1 MFSFILTI
9 SSALAISVIGAYFS
23 IIGLSTIFPG
33 SQTSVVIMGCALEV
47 AKIVT
52 VLWLHRNWKIAKF
65 SLKFYFCFAV
75 FVLMGITSLGIF
87 GYLSKAHIEH
97 KNSANQEIT
106 QIENLSLRVGKEKQ
120 FITQYEDSIKSLKN
134 KSDGSSGRYEREI
147 ERTENRIKEINDKLQ
162 KDVGVEQSRIEELRN
177 RLSSLDQEL
186 VDTQKANS
194 GFFSDKK
201 KAMEKINQKQSTE
214 REEIDI
220 LIKEYNQNIKIFRS
234 NYNIEYTKLNS
245 FIESVRSKSIDKEE
259 GNEDKIYSYNEKI
272 KNSLLVIQDLELEKS
287 KLGEKIRSIE
297 AEIGP
302 LKYVVGML
310 KDFGVGEL
318 NSDQA
323 VRLIIVIIMIVFD
336 PLAILLIVA
345 AQTTFMMFL
354 YKPKKEIL
362 SPNPEQKEIKIYEFK
377 EEEGEEEDR
386 EVNEE
391 ENEEEEEEV
400 LEVYKNNGLP
410 KQSNV
415 VDKLGFRSK
424 SDSTYEN

>member
-97 KNSANQEIT
+97 KNSANQELT
-106 QIENLSLRVGKEKQ
+106 QIENLNLRVSKERQ
-120 FITQYEDSIKSLKN
+120 FITQYEDNIKNLKN

-147 ERTENRIKEINDKLQ
+147 ERAEKRIKEINNKLQ
-162 KDVGVEQSRIEELRN
+162 KDVEVEQSRIEELRN
-177 RLSSLDQEL
+177 RISSLDQEL
-186 VDTQKANS
+186 IDTKKANS

-214 REEIDI
+214 RGEIDI
-220 LIKEYNQNIKIFRS
+220 LIKEYNQNIKNFRS

-245 FIESVRSKSIDKEE
+245 FIEDIRSKSIDKEE
-259 GNEDKIYSYNEKI
+259 DNEDKIYSYNEKI
-272 KNSLLVIQDLELEKS
+272 KNSLVLIQELELEKS
-287 KLGEKIRSIE
+287 KLGEKIRAIE

-310 KDFGVGEL
+310 KDFGVKEL

-323 VRLIIVIIMIVFD
+323 VRLIIIIIMVVFD

-345 AQTTFMMFL
+345 AQTTFIMFI
-354 YKPKKEIL
+354 YKPKEGVSNSRVKQ
-362 SPNPEQKEIKIYEFK
+362 NQVKVYEFK
-377 EEEGEEEDR
+377 EEEEQ
-386 EVNEE
+386 
-391 ENEEEEEEV
+391 EEEEEGEEEEDV
-400 LEVYKNNGLP
+400 LEVYENKNLP
-410 KQSNV
+410 KANNSV
-415 VDKLGFRSK
+415 GKIGFRSK
-424 SDSTYEN
+424 KDSTYEN

>member
-1 MFSFILTI
+1 MFSFLLTI

-52 VLWLHRNWKIAKF
+52 VLWLHRNWRIAKF

-97 KNSANQEIT
+97 KNSANQEVT
-106 QIENLSLRVGKEKQ
+106 QIENLNLRVSKERQ
-120 FITQYEDSIKSLKN
+120 FITQYEDSIKNLKN
-134 KSDGSSGRYEREI
+134 KSDGSSDRYEREI
-147 ERTENRIKEINDKLQ
+147 ERTENRIKEINGKLQ
-162 KDVGVEQSRIEELRN
+162 KDIGVEQSRIEELRN

-201 KAMEKINQKQSTE
+201 KAMEKINQKQSAE
-214 REEIDI
+214 RDEIEI
-220 LIKEYNQNIKIFRS
+220 LIKEYNQNIKNFRL
-234 NYNIEYTKLNS
+234 NYDIEYARLNS
-245 FIESVRSKSIDKEE
+245 FIENIRSKSIDREE
-259 GNEDKIYSYNEKI
+259 GDEDRINSYNEKI
-272 KNSLLVIQDLELEKS
+272 KDSLLVIQDLELEKS
-287 KLGEKIRSIE
+287 KLGEKIRGIE

-310 KDFGVGEL
+310 KDFGVKEL
-318 NSDQA
+318 SSDQA
-323 VRLIIVIIMIVFD
+323 VRLIIIIIMVVFD

-345 AQTTFMMFL
+345 SQTTFIVFL
-354 YKPKKEIL
+354 KKGEKNQVNQSHEYINL
-362 SPNPEQKEIKIYEFK
+362 EKGVKEVSEEKIEQDELESEKDQE
-377 EEEGEEEDR
+377 
-386 EVNEE
+386 
-391 ENEEEEEEV
+391 
-400 LEVYKNNGLP
+400 LEVYNHHSLP
-410 KQSNV
+410 KPSK
-415 VDKLGFRSK
+415 DSSKLGFRSEN
-424 SDSTYEN
+424 DSSYEN

>member
-1 MFSFILTI
+1 MFSFLLTI

-52 VLWLHRNWKIAKF
+52 VLWLHRNWKLAKF

-97 KNSANQEIT
+97 KNSANQEVT
-106 QIENLSLRVGKEKQ
+106 QIENLNLRVSKERQ
-120 FITQYEDSIKSLKN
+120 FINQYEDSVKSLKN
-134 KSDGSSGRYEREI
+134 KTDGSSDRYEREI
-147 ERTENRIKEINDKLQ
+147 ERTENRIKEINNKLQ
-162 KDVGVEQSRIEELRN
+162 RDIDVEQSRVGELRE

-186 VDTQKANS
+186 VDAQKANS

-201 KAMEKINQKQSTE
+201 KAMEKVNQKQSAE
-214 REEIDI
+214 RADINI
-220 LIKEYNQNIKIFRS
+220 LIKEYNQNIKNFRL
-234 NYNIEYTKLNS
+234 NYNIEYEQLNS
-245 FIESVRSKSIDKEE
+245 FIKNIRSKSIDREE
-259 GNEDKIYSYNEKI
+259 GNEDKIDSYNEKI
-272 KNSLLVIQDLELEKS
+272 KNSLSVIQDLELEKS

-310 KDFGVGEL
+310 KDFGIKEL
-318 NSDQA
+318 TSDQA
-323 VRLIIVIIMIVFD
+323 VRLIIIIIMVVFD

-345 AQTTFMMFL
+345 AQTTFIMFIH
-354 YKPKKEIL
+354 KPEKKI
-362 SPNPEQKEIKIYEFK
+362 SNPKPDKKKIKVHQFEE
-377 EEEGEEEDR
+377 EEEGEEEGLKIYQSGKLPVPNN
-386 EVNEE
+386 EVN
-391 ENEEEEEEV
+391 
-400 LEVYKNNGLP
+400 
-410 KQSNV
+410 
-415 VDKLGFRSK
+415 KLGFRSEN
-424 SDSTYEN
+424 DSNYEN